1 MARRKTARQM
11 AVQNDWESR
20 IEGWKLSG
28 LSQAKYCE
36 VNNLSIKSFQYW
48 RRQLKNMQTSEAVQ
62 ENSDVRIVEIKP
74 EKHFQKEQL
83 NVFPDLVQ
91 IKFSFRNFQVE
102 LKNNFSEE
110 ALRRLIKVLQSV

>member
-1 MARRKTARQM
+1 MARRKSAKQM

-20 IEGWKLSG
+20 IEGWKLSD

-48 RRQLKNMQTSEAVQ
+48 RRQLKNMQTSEPAKD
-62 ENSDVRIVEIKP
+62 NSYVKIVEIKP
-74 EKHFQKEQL
+74 EKQIQMEQL
-83 NVFPDLVQ
+83 NIFPELVQ
-91 IKFSFRNFQVE
+91 IKFSFRNFQIE

-110 ALRRLIKVLQSV
+110 ALRRLIKVLQTV